1 MLDVFTNIRLLDLI
15 DIGIVAFIIYRII
28 LLIKGTRAVQM
39 LLGLAVIL
47 AVYMASRVGDLH
59 TLNWF
64 LSNFLSS
71 IILVIVVIFQ
81 NDIRRALMHVGR
93 NPFLANT
100 SRDESEIID
109 ELVKACVALGN
120 RKIGALI
127 AIERETGI
135 NDILES
141 GTQIDARVSCEL
153 IRSIFM
159 PSSPIHD
166 GALVLQQGRLTM
178 AGCFLPLS
186 QGSDVTKELG
196 TRHRAAIGLTE
207 LADAVAII
215 VSEETGKISVAV
227 NGGMTR
233 NLDAASLKRSWA
245 VCWNPA
251 SETQE
256 EEKEG
261 GCLMF
266 RLVTENWS
274 LKLISLVFA
283 LLLWMFIMGERQ
295 LEVGYLVP
303 LELQNIPKGLMVANE
318 VPSQVDVRV
327 SGPRT
332 LLMKVSPNDISIIVD
347 LNDLRPGLTTF
358 KRLEERLNLPSGLR
372 VTRLSPSFIDL
383 KLERIKQKQ
392 VPVKITLEGEP
403 LPGYQIG
410 RIMAVPDQVLLRAVR
425 LN

>member
-1 MLDVFTNIRLLDLI
+1 MLDVFVNIRFLDIL
-15 DIGIVAFIIYRII
+15 DISIVAFIIYRII

-47 AVYMASRVGDLH
+47 VVYVASRVGDLH

-93 NPFLANT
+93 NPFLGGV
-100 SRDESEIID
+100 SLHEESEAID

-135 NDILES
+135 NDLLES
-141 GTQIDARVSCEL
+141 GTAIDSRVSCEL
-153 IRSIFM
+153 VRSIFM
-159 PSSPIHD
+159 PSSPLHD

-186 QGSDVTKELG
+186 LDAGLTKDLG

-207 LADAVAII
+207 LADAVAIV

-233 NLDAASLKRSWA
+233 NLDAISLKKVLGR
-245 VCWNPA
+245 
-251 SETQE
+251 
-256 EEKEG
+256 
-261 GCLMF
+261 LMEP
-266 RLVTENWS
+266 RKVK
-274 LKLISLVFA
+274 LKRA
-283 LLLWMFIMGERQ
+283 KK
-295 LEVGYLVP
+295 
-303 LELQNIPKGLMVANE
+303 KG
-318 VPSQVDVRV
+318 
-327 SGPRT
+327 
-332 LLMKVSPNDISIIVD
+332 
-347 LNDLRPGLTTF
+347 
-358 KRLEERLNLPSGLR
+358 
-372 VTRLSPSFIDL
+372 
-383 KLERIKQKQ
+383 
-392 VPVKITLEGEP
+392 
-403 LPGYQIG
+403 
-410 RIMAVPDQVLLRAVR
+410 
-425 LN
+425 

>member
-1 MLDVFTNIRLLDLI
+1 MFDVFSNLRLLDLI
-15 DIGIVAFIIYRII
+15 DISIVAFIIYRII

-93 NPFLANT
+93 NPFLGGMT
-100 SRDESEIID
+100 SREESEIID
-109 ELVKACVALGN
+109 ELVKACVALSN

-141 GTQIDARVSCEL
+141 GTPIDARVAGEL

-166 GALVLQQGRLTM
+166 GALVLQQGRLAL

-186 QGSDVTKELG
+186 QEGDLTQDLG

-207 LADAVAII
+207 LADAVAIV

-233 NLDAASLKRSWA
+233 NLDATSLKK
-245 VCWNPA
+245 VL
-251 SETQE
+251 
-256 EEKEG
+256 G
-261 GCLMF
+261 
-266 RLVTENWS
+266 RL
-274 LKLISLVFA
+274 
-283 LLLWMFIMGERQ
+283 
-295 LEVGYLVP
+295 LEP
-303 LELQNIPKGLMVANE
+303 RRTKNKKKKKKGA
-318 VPSQVDVRV
+318 
-327 SGPRT
+327 
-332 LLMKVSPNDISIIVD
+332 
-347 LNDLRPGLTTF
+347 
-358 KRLEERLNLPSGLR
+358 
-372 VTRLSPSFIDL
+372 
-383 KLERIKQKQ
+383 
-392 VPVKITLEGEP
+392 
-403 LPGYQIG
+403 
-410 RIMAVPDQVLLRAVR
+410 A
-425 LN
+425 